1 MFDAQELGFT
11 LGKKSGSIIVLD
23 IVLTWLVKWIRKKL
37 K

>member
-11 LGKKSGSIIVLD
+11 LGKMAGAIIVLD